1 MDTLAEYTEAI
12 GPFEQW
18 RNPLTGAESAFV
30 TFPVVDGRFMSDTVY
45 LTDRDGHGRVG
56 EITSSRWREWEIV
69 YTPAVSQEATLRV
82 WATS

>member
-30 TFPVVDGRFMSDTVY
+30 TFPVVDGRFMSDTVCQA
-45 LTDRDGHGRVG
+45 DRDEYG
-56 EITSSRWREWEIV
+56 RWREWEIV

-82 WATS
+82 WAGQGEGGA